1 MILPRAAEV
10 PPQHLPGARAR
21 ALAVVAWMAW
31 LCLAV
36 LPGGAARA
44 AAPLEVDDRLTAMDL
59 IPHVEL
65 FEDPTGALDLEAVLA
80 ADAAGRFHDP
90 RGNVRGMGF
99 TESAWWARFR
109 LRNTSDHPLRLV
121 VRQNYPLTDHVD
133 VHTRGFDGHWT
144 HVATGD
150 LLPFDSRPIRHHEF
164 LVPIEILPGAEQ
176 PVYIRLQTA
185 GAMNLGLSLHGPDA
199 LIDDVA
205 RGQMMWGAF
214 YGSIGLLAL
223 GALLLFVLVRDA
235 AFGHYAVYLVTY
247 GCYMAAYNGLSF
259 QYLWPDNPWFASLSQ
274 LTLLPL
280 SLVFLLQFS
289 RAILGLSE
297 LSMRLEYVA
306 RGLQLALLAC
316 IPLAFMASYRWA
328 IQPLAALTLTTIGF
342 LIVAAIYGVL
352 AGRIAARFYLSGLGV
367 FLVGVLVYMLKTY
380 GLLPHN
386 ALTQHGFQV
395 GSLAEFILLS
405 VALGV
410 RMNELKRTGITD
422 TLTGLGNRRHFDEV
436 FAAEFE
442 IARSRRRDL
451 SLLVVDIDRFKQL
464 NDTRGHAE
472 GDRALKALAA
482 ILQRTVRKPDAC
494 FRYGGEEFVVM
505 MPGAGADA
513 AVALGEQLR
522 ARVAADTASTHALT
536 ISVGVADMDARL
548 ESTAEALFKR
558 ADEAL
563 YAAKSGGRNRVVL
576 LQAEAARG
584 APAADGTAGIHAS

>member
-1 MILPRAAEV
+1 MPLPSPAEIPSHA
-10 PPQHLPGARAR
+10 PPRARAR
-21 ALAVVAWMAW
+21 GWIARVAG
-31 LCLAV
+31 AV
-36 LPGGAARA
+36 LLLVGGAALA
-44 AAPLEVDDRLTAMDL
+44 NAPIDVDDRLTALDL

-65 FEDPTGALDLEAVLA
+65 FEDPEGRLDLDAVRA

-90 RGNVRGMGF
+90 QGNVRGMGF
-99 TESAWWARFR
+99 TDSAWWVRFR

-133 VHTRGFDGHWT
+133 VHTQGFDGRWS

-176 PVYIRLQTA
+176 AVYIRLQTA

-214 YGSIGLLAL
+214 YGSVGLLAL

-316 IPLAFMASYRWA
+316 IPLAFVASYGFA
-328 IQPLAALTLTTIGF
+328 IQPLAALTLATIGF

-367 FLVGVLVYMLKTY
+367 FLVGVLVYMFKTY

-442 IARSRRRDL
+442 IARSRRREL

-505 MPGAGADA
+505 MPGSGADA

-536 ISVGVADMDARL
+536 ISVGVADMDARI
-548 ESTAEALFKR
+548 ESTAESLFKR

-563 YAAKSGGRNRVVL
+563 YAAKTGGRNRVVL
-576 LQAEAARG
+576 RQAESGRG
-584 APAADGTAGIHAS
+584 SADAGGAEGMHAS